1 MKTLYLDC
9 QMGASGD
16 MIVGAL
22 LELAGDRERTLSEL
36 NSVGIPGVVFE
47 ARTLSKCGIAATH
60 LSVLVNGHEEG
71 AACEGHHHDAHH
83 HHGHEAHHHEHRSLD
98 DMLAIVDGLLLPPDV
113 ARRVREV
120 YSLIAKAE
128 SRAHGREVGEIH
140 FHEVG
145 AMDAVADI
153 VAACWLLERT
163 GADEVV
169 ASPVNVGSGTVMCAH
184 GELPVPAPA
193 TAILLEGVPTYSDG
207 IIRGE
212 LTTPTGAA
220 LLKSFVSRFA
230 AQPPMVVE
238 AIGCGAGTKEF
249 PRANFVRALLGTTCE
264 EVTDE
269 VLELRFNV
277 DDMTGE
283 ALAFA
288 SDRIFQ
294 AGALDVSFASVVMK
308 KGRPGH
314 IACVI
319 CRTAD
324 RDAVVRAIFAN
335 TSTLGVREL
344 LCRRYEMERSIERVR
359 LADGTEVRRKVVS
372 GYGVRRAKWE
382 ADDVAAYAMKNAIPL
397 DEALRRVES
406 ADRVEPL
413 RMDESSIQ

>member
-16 MIVGAL
+16 MIAGAL
-22 LELAGDRERTLSEL
+22 LELAGDRERTLAEL
-36 NSVGIPGVVFE
+36 NAIGIPGVVFK
-47 ARTLSKCGIAATH
+47 AQTLSKCGIAATH
-60 LSVLVNGHEEG
+60 LSVLVNGQEEG
-71 AACEGHHHDAHH
+71 TACEGHHHGAHH
-83 HHGHEAHHHEHRSLD
+83 HHHEHEAHHHEHRSLD
-98 DMLAIVDGLLLPPDV
+98 DMLAIVDKLSLPSDV

-120 YSLIAKAE
+120 YTLLAKAE
-128 SRAHGREVGEIH
+128 SRAHGRDVGEIH

-153 VAACWLLERT
+153 VAACWLFERT

-169 ASPVNVGSGTVMCAH
+169 ASSVHVGSGTVMCAH

-207 IIRGE
+207 VIRGE

-238 AIGCGAGTKEF
+238 AIGYGAGAKEF
-249 PRANFVRALLGTTCE
+249 PRANFVRAMLGTTCE
-264 EVTDE
+264 GATDE

-283 ALAFA
+283 ELAFA

-294 AGALDVSFASVVMK
+294 AGALDVSFAGVVMK

-344 LCRRYEMERSIERVR
+344 LCRRYEMERSVERVR
-359 LADGTEVRRKVVS
+359 LADGTEVRRKVAS

-382 ADDVAAYAMKNAIPL
+382 ADDVAAYAVKNAISL
-397 DEALRRVES
+397 DEALRRM
-406 ADRVEPL
+406 ALPN
-413 RMDESSIQ
+413 DEVFAV

>member
-9 QMGASGD
+9 QMGAAGD
-16 MIVGAL
+16 MIAGAL
-22 LELAGDRERTLSEL
+22 LELMPNREAAVAEL
-36 NSVGIPGVVFE
+36 NALNIPGVVFE
-47 ARTLSKCGIAATH
+47 AHTLPKCGIAATH
-60 LSVLVNGHEEG
+60 LSVLVHGHEEG
-71 AACEGHHHDAHH
+71 GEGHHHGAH
-83 HHGHEAHHHEHRSLD
+83 HHHEHRSLG
-98 DMLAIVDGLLLPPDV
+98 DMLKIVDGLSLPPDV

-120 YSLIAKAE
+120 YSLLAKAE

-153 VAACWLLERT
+153 VASCWLLERT
-163 GADEVV
+163 GVDEVV

-207 IIRGE
+207 AIRGE

-238 AIGCGAGTKEF
+238 AIGCGAGAKEF
-249 PRANFVRALLGTTCE
+249 PRANFVRALLGTSCE
-264 EVTDE
+264 GAAEE

-283 ALAFA
+283 ELSFA

-294 AGALDVSFASVVMK
+294 SGALDVSFAGVVMK

-314 IACVI
+314 LACVL
-319 CRTAD
+319 CKPAD

-344 LCRRYEMERSIERVR
+344 LCRRYAMERSVERVR
-359 LADGTEVRRKVVS
+359 LADGTEIRRKVAS

-382 ADDVAAYAMKNAIPL
+382 ADDVAAYAVKNAIPL
-397 DEALRRVES
+397 AEAKRRIEI
-406 ADRVEPL
+406 AAK
-413 RMDESSIQ
+413 

>member
-16 MIVGAL
+16 MIAGAL
-22 LELAGDRERTLSEL
+22 LELAGDREKALSEL
-36 NSVGIPGVVFE
+36 NAIGIPGVVFE
-47 ARTLSKCGIAATH
+47 ARTLPKCGIAATH

-71 AACEGHHHDAHH
+71 AACEGHHHHHGHGVHH
-83 HHGHEAHHHEHRSLD
+83 HHHEVHHHEHRSLG
-98 DMLAIVDGLLLPPDV
+98 DMLAIVDKLSLPPEV
-113 ARRVREV
+113 ACRVREV
-120 YSLIAKAE
+120 YSLLAKAE

-153 VAACWLLERT
+153 VATCWLLERT
-163 GADEVV
+163 GADEVI

-207 IIRGE
+207 VIRGE

-230 AQPPMVVE
+230 AQPPMAVE
-238 AIGCGAGTKEF
+238 AIGCGAGARDF
-249 PRANFVRALLGTTCE
+249 PRANFVRALLGVSCE
-264 EVTDE
+264 DTVGS

-283 ALAFA
+283 ELAFA
-288 SDRIFQ
+288 SDRIFE
-294 AGALDVSFASVVMK
+294 AGALDVSFAGVVMK

-319 CRTAD
+319 CRPTD
-324 RDAVVRAIFAN
+324 RDAVVHAIFAN

-344 LCRRYEMERSIERVR
+344 LCRRYELERSVERVR
-359 LADGTEVRRKVVS
+359 LADGTEIRRKVAS
-372 GYGVRRAKWE
+372 GYGVRRTKWE
-382 ADDVAAYAMKNAIPL
+382 ADDVAAYAVKSAVPL
-397 DEALRRVES
+397 DEATRRIEN
-406 ADRVEPL
+406 ARE
-413 RMDESSIQ
+413 

>member
-16 MIVGAL
+16 MIAGAL
-22 LELAGDRERTLSEL
+22 LELAGDRERTLAEL
-36 NSVGIPGVVFE
+36 NAIGIPGVVFE
-47 ARTLSKCGIAATH
+47 AVKTSKCGIAATH
-60 LSVLVNGHEEG
+60 LSVLVNGREEG
-71 AACEGHHHDAHH
+71 AVGLRH
-83 HHGHEAHHHEHRSLD
+83 HHGNGAHDHCHHHEHRTLG
-98 DMLAIVDGLLLPPDV
+98 DMLAVVDALPLAPDV
-113 ARRVREV
+113 ASRARDV
-120 YSLIAKAE
+120 YSLLAKAE

-153 VAACWLLERT
+153 VAACWLLGRT

-193 TAILLEGVPTYSDG
+193 TALLLEGVPTYSDG
-207 IIRGE
+207 VIRGE

-220 LLKSFVSRFA
+220 LLKSFASRFA

-238 AIGCGAGTKEF
+238 SIGYGAGARDF
-249 PRANFVRALLGTTCE
+249 PRANFVRAMLGVSCE
-264 EVTDE
+264 GSAGS

-283 ALAFA
+283 ELAFA
-288 SDRIFQ
+288 SGRIFQ
-294 AGALDVSFASVVMK
+294 AGALDVSFAGVVMK

-314 IACVI
+314 IACVV
-319 CRTAD
+319 CRPAD

-335 TSTLGVREL
+335 TSTLGVREM
-344 LCRRYEMERSIERVR
+344 LCRRYELERTVDSVR
-359 LADGTEVRRKVVS
+359 LADGTEIRRKTSS

-382 ADDVAAYAMKNAIPL
+382 ADDVAAYAVRNAMSL
-397 DEALRRVES
+397 AEAARRIGDPAALPGGV
-406 ADRVEPL
+406 VV
-413 RMDESSIQ
+413 